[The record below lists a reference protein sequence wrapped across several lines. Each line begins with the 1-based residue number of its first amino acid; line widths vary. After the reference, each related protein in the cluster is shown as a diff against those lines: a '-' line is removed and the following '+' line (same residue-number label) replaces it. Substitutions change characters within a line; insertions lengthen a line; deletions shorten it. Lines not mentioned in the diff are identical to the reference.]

1 MNKQTFSASL
11 NREKL
16 IQKMQATHFD
26 LLVIG
31 GGITGCGIALDAAS
45 RGLKVGLVEK
55 DDFASGT
62 SSRSTKLIHGGLRY
76 LKQFEIA
83 LVREV
88 GRERA
93 IVHNLAPH
101 LVVNEKM
108 LLPIVEGGT
117 FGKILTSIGLMVYD
131 VLAGVEREDQRLM
144 FSRERTIQ
152 EEKLLEM
159 DILRGSG
166 FYAEYRTDDARLTIE
181 VMKTASEYGA
191 IGANYVEVK
200 DFQYDESGRVEGLV
214 CTDTLSGDPI
224 SLKANYIVNAAGP
237 WVDTLR
243 KKDNSLNAK
252 HLYLTKGV
260 HLVVPHEKL
269 PLKHAVYFDVP
280 DGRMIFAIPR
290 QKVTYIGTTDTPYH
304 DDLDH
309 VITELEDAQYLVDA
323 VNNFFPS
330 ITLSIEDVVSSW
342 AGLRPLIHEE
352 GKSASE
358 ISRKDEIF
366 LSSKGLIS
374 IAGGKLTG
382 YRKMAERIM
391 DVVGKEM
398 KIREGKKLP
407 EGKTKGIVLMGGAY
421 EDAKAVEIHAATIA
435 QELLPFGMGKAE
447 ADYLVAN
454 YGKQTDLILEHFF
467 QEESTSPLN
476 LLRAEL
482 WFALNYEMVH
492 TALDFFNRRT
502 GRLYFDI
509 DSILTC
515 KEPILQEMAEILN
528 WTQERLQQEVA
539 ALDQALHEASHF
551 PKKVREA

>member
-1 MNKQTFSASL
+1 MKTNQTYCASL
-11 NREKL
+11 NRDKL
-16 IQKMQATHFD
+16 LHHLETTHFD

-55 DDFASGT
+55 NDFASGT

-76 LKQFEIA
+76 LKQFEIV

-93 IVHNLAPH
+93 IVHRLAPH

-117 FGKILTSIGLMVYD
+117 FGKILTSFGLMVYD
-131 VLAGVEREDQRLM
+131 VLAGVEGEDQRVM
-144 FSRERTIQ
+144 FSRERTLQ
-152 EEKLLEM
+152 EESLLEM
-159 DILRGSG
+159 DILKGSG

-181 VMKTASEYGA
+181 VMKTACEHGA
-191 IGANYVEVK
+191 VCANYIEVD
-200 DFQYDESGRVEGLV
+200 DFQYNASGRVGGVNCTNKLDEGK
-214 CTDTLSGDPI
+214 I
-224 SLKANYIVNAAGP
+224 SIKADYVVNAAGP

-243 KKDNSLNAK
+243 KKDDSLNGK

-290 QKVTYIGTTDTPYH
+290 QQVTYIGTTDTEYKG
-304 DDLDH
+304 DINH
-309 VITELEDAQYLVDA
+309 VITEHQDAQYLVDA

-330 ITLSIEDVVSSW
+330 ISLAVPDVISSW

-366 LSSKGLIS
+366 LSPNGLIS

-391 DVVGKEM
+391 EVVSKEI
-398 KIREGKKLP
+398 KKDKGIRLP
-407 EGKTKGIVLMGGAY
+407 EGRTKGIVLMGGAY
-421 EDAKAVEIHAATIA
+421 ENDKAVKKHTESISK
-435 QELLPFGMGKAE
+435 QLMPFGMGQAE
-447 ADYLVAN
+447 AEYLVAN
-454 YGKQTDLILEHFF
+454 YGKQTDIIIKHFLE
-467 QEESTSPLN
+467 QATTTYLD
-476 LLRAEL
+476 LLLAEL

-492 TALDFFNRRT
+492 TAQDFFNRRT

-509 DSILTC
+509 GSIRKYKKT
-515 KEPILQEMAEILN
+515 ILQEMALALH
-528 WTQERLQQEVA
+528 WSPERHQQEA
-539 ALDQALHEASHF
+539 GALEIALHEASHF
-551 PKKVREA
+551 PEGES